1 LPPPQADIVI
11 NKKSIH
17 KKIAPKNT
25 GPCRLRGLLLSS
37 TSPGNPEN
45 ASHSASL
52 LPPRGRPEGY
62 MRLAEVPAV
71 VTVTATDAVVVPLS
85 VTELGETEHVD

>member
-25 GPCRLRGLLLSS
+25 RPCRLRGLLLSS

-45 ASHSASL
+45 ASHSARW
-52 LPPRGRPEGY
+52 LPVRGKLEGRV
-62 MRLAEVPAV
+62 RLADVPV
-71 VTVTATDAVVVPLS
+71 VATVTATDAVVVPLS